1 MDINQSNLDIL
12 FRGFRL
18 DYQSA
23 YDQTPTWY
31 DQLATTIPS
40 GETRSVTYGWMDRI
54 PILRKWLGNRVIN
67 AAITHSREVFNEP
80 YEDTVALDKYDVED
94 DRFGIFS
101 FTMKGLGEASKKW
114 PDVQLASFLRSR
126 ASTENGFDGVPM
138 FSTAHPLLG
147 GDVASSSAAGGLG
160 GVTGVPST
168 QSNLLLNTALSYD
181 TYVAARAQMRSWRGA
196 DGQPLTVN
204 PNVLAVAPNLEG
216 LGKLILESD
225 FASNINGNAA
235 APQSNIW
242 KGSAKLL
249 VIPELGDKP
258 NNWFLFDTTKV
269 VKPLLWQLRSAPVM
283 TQKTA
288 PTDDNVFNQH
298 QFLYG
303 VEARGAC
310 AETLWFLGLAG
321 SSAASY

>member
-31 DQLATTIPS
+31 QDLATTIPS

-80 YEDTVALDKYDVED
+80 YEDTIALDKFDVED

-101 FTMKGLGEASKKW
+101 YAVKGLGEAGKKW
-114 PDVQLASFLRSR
+114 PDVQLAAFMRSR

-147 GDVASSSAAGGLG
+147 GDVASSSQAGGLG
-160 GVTGVPST
+160 GVTGVPAT
-168 QSNLLLNTALSYD
+168 QSNLLLNTALTFD
-181 TYVAARAQMRSWRGA
+181 NYVAARAQMRSLRGA
-196 DGQPLTVN
+196 DGQPLAVN

-216 LGKLILESD
+216 IGKLILESD
-225 FASNINGNAA
+225 FMSNINGNTT
-235 APQSNIW
+235 APQSNVW
-242 KGSAKLL
+242 KGSAELL
-249 VIPELGDKP
+249 VIPELADKP
-258 NNWFLFDTTKV
+258 GSWFLFDTTKV
-269 VKPLLWQLRSAPVM
+269 VKPFVWQLRSAPTLV
-283 TQKTA
+283 QKTS
-288 PTDDNVFNQH
+288 PTDDNVFSFH

-303 VEARGAC
+303 IEARGAA
-310 AETLWFLGLAG
+310 AETLWFLGLAAT
-321 SSAASY
+321 SAASY